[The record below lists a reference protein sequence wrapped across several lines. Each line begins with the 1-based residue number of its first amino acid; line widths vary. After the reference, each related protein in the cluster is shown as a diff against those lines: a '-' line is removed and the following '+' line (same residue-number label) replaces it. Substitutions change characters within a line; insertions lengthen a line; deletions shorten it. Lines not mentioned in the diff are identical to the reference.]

1 MRGRIHR
8 IACITAFL
16 TKTSDFSVTTGV
28 TIISTFQTRQV
39 RVQYGIQCQGEIMRK
54 ALFYRMLWAVM
65 FCVGSSVAQADQT
78 ITNEIIALVKSEW
91 AAEQNRNIV
100 EKIKNTADDY
110 TEFNDFAPTRVDGKT
125 VAARLEEAGWK
136 DSKVYVATEMLNPKV
151 QVYGDTAILTYNFA
165 GFRRNKDGK
174 LDPDNAKVT
183 RVYVKQAGKWMLV
196 HAHF

>member
-1 MRGRIHR
+1 
-8 IACITAFL
+8 
-16 TKTSDFSVTTGV
+16 
-28 TIISTFQTRQV
+28 
-39 RVQYGIQCQGEIMRK
+39 MRK